1 MLVFF
6 LGYVSCSYMICINLS
21 VKVVAWGS
29 TALSDMLL
37 TSMLGGSLL
46 SFFWGYVGRKLTPA
60 KHEWGYPVSAI
71 FMGLAC
77 LSKGPIGIAFPVSIS
92 CNLHPLGNRCPAWYS

>member
-1 MLVFF
+1 
-6 LGYVSCSYMICINLS
+6 MIHHENGLALEIWITELEVVCVNLL

-46 SFFWGYVGRKLTPA
+46 SFFWGYVGRQLTPS
-60 KHEWGYPVSAI
+60 KHEWGYSVSAI

-92 CNLHPLGNRCPAWYS
+92 CTLLQ